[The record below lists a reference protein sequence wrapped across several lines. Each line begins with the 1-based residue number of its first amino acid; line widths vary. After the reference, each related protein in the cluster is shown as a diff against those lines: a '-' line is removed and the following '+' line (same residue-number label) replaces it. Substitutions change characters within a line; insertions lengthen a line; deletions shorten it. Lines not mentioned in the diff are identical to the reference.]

1 MKQSGGAGRGRGLR
15 WGVGTLALV
24 LALGILGSLGWAAS
38 APGAAATGQPAMEV
52 APSGGQAFEDVP
64 PSNTFYPY
72 VGSIFADG
80 ITTGYPCG
88 GLFEPCIPPLNRPYF
103 RPNNNVTRGQMSKF
117 LDLGRRNIAE
127 AVGHTLA
134 LTSTDAAAL
143 TISTTQNSAIVAR
156 GIGPLG
162 DVIHGECTRAN
173 EGCRAVSGV
182 AASGDYP
189 ANFSGGRG
197 SHADSSDP
205 TYPGMEITA
214 SGASAYAADIR
225 GQAYRG
231 AYVNTGSQNYYS
243 LYVDAPSLTP
253 TSGTFAGF
261 NTSVRIEGNLV
272 VLGSKVGYVA
282 DLMQNVDS
290 TALEPGDVVT
300 IAGDSPAVLGQIP
313 VVTVRKARTAY
324 DTGVVGVVDQ
334 AMIVPSPAL
343 RAAYQAQEL
352 ARKEA
357 LARRAQAEAAAAAQG
372 VAPDLTGLVVPP
384 ATISDRDGNVE
395 VDPTATEIAP
405 DGYANVVT
413 LGAYK
418 GIKVDASFGAIHAGD
433 LLTSS
438 PHAGYAMRV
447 SDRAQSGGAVIGKAL
462 RPLDS
467 GTGLIP
473 VMVTL
478 K

>member
-1 MKQSGGAGRGRGLR
+1 VGA
-15 WGVGTLALV
+15 LALV
-24 LALGILGSLGWAAS
+24 LALGILGSRGWAAS
-38 APGAAATGQPAMEV
+38 APGVAATGQPALEV

-72 VGSIFADG
+72 VSSIFADG
-80 ITTGYPCG
+80 ITTGYLCG
-88 GLFEPCIPPLNRPYF
+88 GPSEPCIPPFNRPYF

-127 AVGHTLA
+127 AMGHTLA
-134 LTSTDAAAL
+134 LTSTDATPL
-143 TISTTQNSAIVAR
+143 TISTTLNSAIVAQ
-156 GIGPLG
+156 GGGTVG
-162 DVIHGECTRAN
+162 DVIHGECTRAG
-173 EGCRAVSGV
+173 EGCRAVSGG

-189 ANFSGGRG
+189 ARFSGGRG
-197 SHADSSDP
+197 SYAASSDP
-205 TYPGMEITA
+205 TYSGMAITA
-214 SGASAYAADIR
+214 DGLSAYAAEIR

-231 AYVNTGSQNYYS
+231 AYAGTTAENFYS

-253 TSGTFAGF
+253 TSGTYAGF

-290 TALEPGDVVT
+290 AALEPGDVVT
-300 IAGDSPAVLGQIP
+300 IAGDGPAVLGQIP
-313 VVTVRKARTAY
+313 VVTVRRANAAY

-334 AMIVPSPAL
+334 AMYVPSPAL
-343 RAAYQAQEL
+343 RAAYEAQEH
-352 ARKEA
+352 ARKTA
-357 LARRAQAEAAAAAQG
+357 LARRAEVEAAAAAQG
-372 VAPDLTGLVVPP
+372 VAPDLTGIIVPP
-384 ATISDRDGNVE
+384 ATISDREGNVD

-405 DGYANVVT
+405 NGYANVVT

-418 GIKVDASFGAIHAGD
+418 GVKVDASFGAIQAGD

>member
-1 MKQSGGAGRGRGLR
+1 
-15 WGVGTLALV
+15 
-24 LALGILGSLGWAAS
+24 
-38 APGAAATGQPAMEV
+38 
-52 APSGGQAFEDVP
+52 
-64 PSNTFYPY
+64 
-72 VGSIFADG
+72 
-80 ITTGYPCG
+80 
-88 GLFEPCIPPLNRPYF
+88 
-103 RPNNNVTRGQMSKF
+103 
-117 LDLGRRNIAE
+117 
-127 AVGHTLA
+127 
-134 LTSTDAAAL
+134 
-143 TISTTQNSAIVAR
+143 
-156 GIGPLG
+156 
-162 DVIHGECTRAN
+162 
-173 EGCRAVSGV
+173 
-182 AASGDYP
+182 
-189 ANFSGGRG
+189 
-197 SHADSSDP
+197 
-205 TYPGMEITA
+205 
-214 SGASAYAADIR
+214 
-225 GQAYRG
+225 
-231 AYVNTGSQNYYS
+231 
-243 LYVDAPSLTP
+243 
-253 TSGTFAGF
+253 
-261 NTSVRIEGNLV
+261 
-272 VLGSKVGYVA
+272 
-282 DLMQNVDS
+282 
-290 TALEPGDVVT
+290 
-300 IAGDSPAVLGQIP
+300 VLGQIP

-384 ATISDRDGNVE
+384 ATISDREGNVD

-405 DGYANVVT
+405 NGYANVVT

-418 GIKVDASFGAIHAGD
+418 GVKVDASFGAIQAGD